1 MALVKGLSRI
11 DKDGRIAIPKNIRK
25 EAGLR
30 KGQLVEIRV
39 LGTRLSHINIK
50 AYKKGLS
57 PFLKNKNNV
66 PN

>member
-11 DKDGRIAIPKNIRK
+11 DKDGRIAIPQNIRK

-39 LGTRLSHINIK
+39 QGTRLAQINIR

-57 PFLKNKNNV
+57 PFLKNKNHDRN
-66 PN
+66 

>member
-11 DKDGRIAIPKNIRK
+11 DKEGRIAIPQNIRK
-25 EAGLR
+25 EAQLK

-39 LGTRLSHINIK
+39 QGTRLAQINIR

-57 PFLKNKNNV
+57 PFLKNKNHDRN
-66 PN
+66 